1 MSGAIFISDDL
12 VLIVTDFFSE
22 KILNFPNKFEIALGE
37 EASLEK
43 LKRQINKMLKNCKTV
58 TVRHP
63 SGRFS
68 CGKRCIYS
76 GIARIGGRGWGWL

>member
-58 TVRHP
+58 NRTASLREVLLRKKDAFIQALP
-63 SGRFS
+63 
-68 CGKRCIYS
+68 K
-76 GIARIGGRGWGWL
+76 